1 MTFKGIKYS
10 QYSDSRALTGQLDII
25 PCQLDSLHSFLLSL
39 CLNTTRMNE
48 NFVQDDLQRATILIT
63 VLCLLVAD

>member
-10 QYSDSRALTGQLDII
+10 QYSDSRALIGQLDMI
-25 PCQLDSLHSFLLSL
+25 PGQLDSLHCFLLSL